1 MAVIRWQPWYD
12 IDSFSR
18 QMEQLLDD
26 LVPSNQNSRNGWA
39 PAIELKSTE
48 AEVTLRVEL
57 PGIEAKDLD
66 IQVTREA
73 VSISGEYK
81 ATHTAEAGRY
91 LRSEFRYGNFHRV
104 VPMPYAVQND
114 AVKAEFKDGILTL
127 TLPRLVADRPHTV
140 QLNLVGETTAPAPAV
155 NGNGPTPTPTEQPE
169 TADLWAEAAQN

>member
-12 IDSFSR
+12 VDTFSR
-18 QMEQLLDD
+18 QMERLLDD
-26 LVPSNQNSRNGWA
+26 LVPSNQNSRNSWA

-48 AEVTLRVEL
+48 AEVTLRAEL

-81 ATHTAEAGRY
+81 ATHKTETGRY

-114 AVKAEFKDGILTL
+114 GVKAEFKDGILTL
-127 TLPRLVADRPHTV
+127 VLPRLAADRPHTV
-140 QLNLVGETTAPAPAV
+140 KLNLASEAATPAPEAND
-155 NGNGPTPTPTEQPE
+155 NGHTPTPTEQPE
-169 TADLWAEAAQN
+169 TADLWAEATQN